1 MSMPLDTMSLDSL
14 LHGTASPDTLAPFV
28 THWNADALAAAIPRR
43 PPPLRTVV
51 LAPSANDA
59 VLHRPRR
66 SVSFAPPQTLPPR
79 FRIG

>member
-1 MSMPLDTMSLDSL
+1 MSAPFDTP
-14 LHGTASPDTLAPFV
+14 SPDATTAFAP
-28 THWNADALAAAIPRR
+28 HWNADALVAAIPRR
-43 PPPLRTVV
+43 PPPLRCVV

-66 SVSFAPPQTLPPR
+66 TVSFAPPQTLPPR

>member
-1 MSMPLDTMSLDSL
+1 MSMRLDTVLP
-14 LHGTASPDTLAPFV
+14 GTTSPDNVVPFV
-28 THWNADALAAAIPRR
+28 PHWNADALAAAIPRR
-43 PPPLRTVV
+43 PPPLHSVV

-66 SVSFAPPQTLPPR
+66 TVSFAPAPTLPSR